1 MIDDELYKVI
11 DRASGEL
18 IDNNLTYDESLLY
31 SGDESLQIVK
41 V

>member
-1 MIDDELYKVI
+1 MYDDELYAVY
-11 DRASGEL
+11 DRDGEL

-31 SGDESLQIVK
+31 SGDESLQIIK